1 MKKFLALAAVLVL
14 GFSAF
19 AGIKLYPGIT
29 FAGAAVPYIS
39 VETTIADTGSVKFMT
54 SGGDFITVFRA
65 WPSGR
70 LMWPAEDGAEETSLP
85 VFFGL
90 GAAMEIVDEG
100 EFETVFYA
108 EAGVLLYNMVE
119 LGFAIRNGMGSHAMS
134 LNLGLS
140 FALEF

>member
-1 MKKFLALAAVLVL
+1 MKRLLALVAVLAL
-14 GFSAF
+14 GVSAF

-39 VETTIADTGSVKFMT
+39 VETTIADTGSVKFLT
-54 SGGDFITVFRA
+54 SGEDFITVFRA

-70 LMWPAEDGAEETSLP
+70 IMWPAEDGTDETSLP

-90 GAAMEIVDEG
+90 GAAMEIVNGG

-119 LGFAIRNGMGSHAMS
+119 LGFAIRNGTGAHNMS